1 MKEAIWKHCMIP
13 IKSSVIFRGNEEG
26 KIGRTKYFLDSW
38 TILCDTM
45 VDTHQ
50 YTSDKTHRMC
60 NITECKK
67 PTGQSKVNYGL

>member
-1 MKEAIWKHCMIP
+1 MKEAIWKHCMTP

-26 KIGRTKYFLDSW
+26 KIGRTKYFGDSW

-45 VDTHQ
+45 VETHQ

-60 NITECKK
+60 TSQNVKN
-67 PTGQSKVNYGL
+67 P